1 MKYTKEVL
9 IDKKILNDSTYLN
22 DSVIYK
28 DMIKSIIDR
37 LEIAEF
43 DRTMEFKLE
52 KIDPD
57 TENYLIID
65 ANDKEY
71 YSYLYAKLRQND
83 EVLFRVEL
91 TLKSSISKL

>member
-1 MKYTKEVL
+1 MKYTKEAL
-9 IDKKILNDSTYLN
+9 INKKILNDSTYLN

-37 LEIAEF
+37 LEMVEF

-52 KIDPD
+52 RIDPD

-65 ANDKEY
+65 SNDKEY